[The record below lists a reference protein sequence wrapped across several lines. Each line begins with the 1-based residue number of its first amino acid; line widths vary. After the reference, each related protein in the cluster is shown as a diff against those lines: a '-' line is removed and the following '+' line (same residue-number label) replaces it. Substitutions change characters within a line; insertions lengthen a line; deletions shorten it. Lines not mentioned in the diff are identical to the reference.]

1 MPCAPSHLRPTGLWP
16 SPVCSFSQDSCVIYS
31 QVKGAST
38 AASKPQFL
46 DPLTPHRWVHIAPDC
61 CLNLCTPEPFLQGR
75 GRDIEVGR
83 FKPPQATPSS
93 QCPKCPHPHLNKT
106 QGPKGLLST
115 SKLTALPH
123 IPNSI
128 LFPTQGPW
136 CCLASLL
143 CLSFRHI
150 PTILPW
156 WQHPSSAMNTTCSQ
170 SMLFSVAISLVW
182 LWWALPNAI
191 AHTHEMCTLDLL

>member
-93 QCPKCPHPHLNKT
+93 QCPSAHTLIWTKHRAPRDSCLLPNWQPCHISQTAYCSQPRAHDVAWLPYCAWASDISPLFFHDDNT
-106 QGPKGLLST
+106 Q
-115 SKLTALPH
+115 ALPW
-123 IPNSI
+123 IQPALSQCFSQ
-128 LFPTQGPW
+128 LPSVWYGYGG
-136 CCLASLL
+136 L
-143 CLSFRHI
+143 CR
-150 PTILPW
+150 
-156 WQHPSSAMNTTCSQ
+156 MR
-170 SMLFSVAISLVW
+170 
-182 LWWALPNAI
+182 
-191 AHTHEMCTLDLL
+191 